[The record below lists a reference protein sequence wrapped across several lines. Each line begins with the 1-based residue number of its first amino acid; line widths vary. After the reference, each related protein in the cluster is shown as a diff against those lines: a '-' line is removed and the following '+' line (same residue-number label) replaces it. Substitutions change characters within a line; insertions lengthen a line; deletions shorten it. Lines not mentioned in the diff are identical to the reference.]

1 MPDQDSVA
9 GNARLL
15 RGLIW
20 AGVLLAPVAA
30 LVVLLGQSSNTVRFA
45 VLLIA
50 VAVAL
55 IGASVLVR
63 SDPVLGRMDIED
75 RVAEEVASLRRE
87 LRAEFGGGR
96 PQGRGAAQ
104 VHGGP
109 PPPMPAPAAAAVA
122 QVRPQPPEEEPSGFF
137 ADLPAEGQY
146 PDPFANSYPANA
158 YPENSYP
165 ESDYPAN
172 EYADDSYQD
181 GYPEDDYA
189 PPMPAGPPPMG
200 TARPPAPV
208 ASAAV
213 RPPARTGPGMTT
225 GGRPINP
232 EPGTSTGGRVVAA
245 AASVPPP
252 PPIPRQRGAA
262 SVPPPPPPQAPPRAS
277 ATVRPG
283 NPYGHQ
289 PDSLADDFGASTGYA
304 AQGPGV
310 YGSPASG
317 NTYGAPAGTY
327 GGGNDFDSDEYNGYG
342 APSYGAAP
350 EYGPGSEYGPAPEY
364 GPPQH
369 EPGNTTGDPNYK
381 ARRHRP
387 SANDT
392 NVGSLSDFASYG
404 GYQPDPG
411 HGRR

>member
-1 MPDQDSVA
+1 M
-9 GNARLL
+9 L

-50 VAVAL
+50 VAIAL
-55 IGASVLVR
+55 IGASVLIR
-63 SDPVLGRMDIED
+63 SDPVLGRSDVEE
-75 RVAEEVASLRRE
+75 RVAEEVSALRRE

-96 PQGRGAAQ
+96 GAAP

-109 PPPMPAPAAAAVA
+109 PPPMPMPAPAATA
-122 QVRPQPPEEEPSGFF
+122 QMRQQHLPEEEPSGFF

-146 PDPFANSYPANA
+146 PDPFTNNYPENAYPANG
-158 YPENSYP
+158 YPPN
-165 ESDYPAN
+165 DYAED
-172 EYADDSYQD
+172 EYAADYEQDDFAQPS
-181 GYPEDDYA
+181 
-189 PPMPAGPPPMG
+189 MPAGPPPTG
-200 TARPPAPV
+200 TPRPPAGGRAGVPV

-213 RPPARTGPGMTT
+213 RPPARTGPGLTT

-232 EPGTSTGGRVVAA
+232 EPTGRAVASA

-252 PPIPRQRGAA
+252 PQVPRQRGAA
-262 SVPPPPPPQAPPRAS
+262 PVPPPPAPPRAAAS
-277 ATVRPG
+277 VRPG
-283 NPYGHQ
+283 TPYGHQ
-289 PDSLADDFGASTGYA
+289 PDSLADDFGASQGYA
-304 AQGPGV
+304 AQAPAPQPSGV

-317 NTYGAPAGTY
+317 NTYGAPGGTY
-327 GGGNDFDSDEYNGYG
+327 GGNGNDFDSDEYNGYG
-342 APSYGAAP
+342 APSYGAD
-350 EYGPGSEYGPAPEY
+350 YGPAPSTEY
-364 GPPQH
+364 GAPQH
-369 EPGNTTGDPNYK
+369 EPGTTTGDPNYR

-404 GYQPDPG
+404 GYTPDPD